1 MFIYRPVA
9 VAAALCAAALPLTA
23 FAQDAPKAEYDVK
36 AEALLQKAADRL
48 LAAQSFSGQILTSS
62 KTPASGANPAREIR
76 AIRTFRVQKPNLVFQ
91 EIGTQ
96 KKDASG
102 KWVTTPSAKY
112 VSDGKT
118 GTFMVESTKIYRPLE
133 TTTEALASEY
143 GLNFSEFFSLD
154 NSDAKQARETKA
166 SGKFISLALAPDETF
181 GGVPC
186 SVVVEKQLL
195 GKTQKGMN
203 AYSTTKIYV
212 GKKDDIIRG
221 YRTKTP
227 AQSGDGSVQISDD
240 VLTNVVL
247 DSKIPA
253 SVFAVNTTGYKKYEE
268 PKRPELLTAGSMA
281 PDFTAFD
288 KNNKPVKL
296 SDFKGKVVVIDFW
309 ASWCPPCKASMPHNQ
324 AVASKLQK
332 AGIPVVL
339 LAVDNSEE
347 RPAFLTWVGEHEK
360 ELNALVFVHAN
371 RDAGIAGDKYHVSGI
386 PTQYIVDPTGKI
398 VTSFVGFGGP
408 NDDLENAINKAN
420 SATSVAKKVNGV
432 AVE

>member
-1 MFIYRPVA
+1 MFSYRPA
-9 VAAALCAAALPLTA
+9 ALAAALCAAALPLAA
-23 FAQDAPKAEYDVK
+23 FAQDAPPKAEYNEK

-48 LAAQSFSGQILTSS
+48 QTAQSFSGQVLTTT
-62 KTPASGANPAREIR
+62 KTPASGEIPAREFR
-76 AIRTFRVQKPNLVFQ
+76 TIRTFRVQKPNLVFQ

-102 KWVTTPSAKY
+102 KWVTTPSVKY
-112 VSDGKT
+112 ISDGKT
-118 GTFMVESTKIYRPLE
+118 GTALVASNKTYRPLE
-133 TTTEALASEY
+133 TTTEALANEY

-154 NSDAKQARETKA
+154 NSDAKSARETRA
-166 SGKFISLALAPDETF
+166 SGKFISLAMAPDETF

-195 GKTQKGMN
+195 GKTKKGTN

-212 GKKDDIIRG
+212 GKKDDVFRG
-221 YRTKTP
+221 YHTETP
-227 AQSGDGSVQISDD
+227 SQSGDGSVQTSDD

-253 SVFAVNTTGYKKYEE
+253 SVFAVNTTGYKKYEA
-268 PKRPELLTAGSMA
+268 PKRPELLTAGTMA

-288 KNNKPVKL
+288 KDNKPVKL

-324 AVASKLQK
+324 AVASKMQK
-332 AGIPVVL
+332 AGVPVIL

-347 RPAFLTWVGEHEK
+347 RPDFLKWVGEHEK

-386 PTQYIVDPTGKI
+386 PTQYIVDPSGKI
-398 VTSFVGFGGP
+398 VASFVGFGGP
-408 NDDLENAINKAN
+408 TNDLENAINKAN
-420 SATSVAKKVNGV
+420 GAATVAKK
-432 AVE
+432 